1 MDRDRT
7 TITVVTHAS
16 RRLRPGDSQMDRRK
30 RRALAPLFESMED
43 RVVLSVTSVS
53 LQHLHHQKAAAV
65 HVAKMSVATGSKANA
80 KSNDAA
86 LRNLQQQ
93 LEVVHEHA
101 LERTPSAIPTAAE
114 KQATEVSNVFKS
126 LESAL

>member
-16 RRLRPGDSQMDRRK
+16 RRLRPGDSLMDRRK

-53 LQHLHHQKAAAV
+53 LQHLHHQKAV
-65 HVAKMSVATGSKANA
+65 HVAKASVATGSKANA
-80 KSNDAA
+80 KSNNAA

-114 KQATEVSNVFKS
+114 KQATEISNVFKS